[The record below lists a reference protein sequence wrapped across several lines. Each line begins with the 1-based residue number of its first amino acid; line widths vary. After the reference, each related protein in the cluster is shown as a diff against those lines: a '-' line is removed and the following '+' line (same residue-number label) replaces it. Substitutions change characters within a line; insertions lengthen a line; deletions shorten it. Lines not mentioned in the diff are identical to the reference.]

1 MPDLRQLF
9 KHYTGALRGWKAAYI
24 FHNILNAPRLLQNR
38 ALYHR
43 FGVKKSV
50 FSPLSKVDFKDEN
63 PHIPWL
69 DRPDAREK
77 LVLDPQFHQFPL
89 SWQKEM
95 LRFVDEGFMILRGF
109 FDAPSIERLNVEMER
124 LLGDKKV
131 AFNFTGRKIMDAF
144 RHSEVADKEF
154 FRHPDMLNLLNFIMG
169 RKVLP
174 FQTINFFQGS
184 EQRAHSD
191 SFHMTTEPQGYLIAT
206 WTALEEVHSQ
216 NGPLFYFP
224 GSHRLKFVSAEDFP
238 SGNTRW
244 KLGPERNKRYEDKI
258 EDTIKGNNLQPQA
271 FHAKP
276 GDVLIWHAN
285 LLHGGSPI
293 LKPDSTRRSMV
304 AHYFCEGVICYH
316 EVTQRPAIL
325 DPSNRQPV

>member
-24 FHNILNAPRLLQNR
+24 IHNILNAPRLLQNR

-43 FGVKKSV
+43 YGVHKSV
-50 FSPLSKVDFKDEN
+50 FDTLGKEDFKSES

-77 LVLDPQFHQFPL
+77 LVADSQFHHFPL
-89 SWQKEM
+89 SWQKEL
-95 LRFVDEGFMILRGF
+95 LRFVDEGYMILRGF
-109 FDAPSIERLNVEMER
+109 YDAEVVEKLNREIQL
-124 LLGDKKV
+124 LLGEKKV
-131 AFNFTGRKIMDAF
+131 DFNFTGRKIMDAF
-144 RHSEVADKEF
+144 RRSELADKEF
-154 FRHPDMLNLLNFIMG
+154 FRNPDMLNLLNFIMG

-174 FQTINFFQGS
+174 FQTINFLHGS
-184 EQRAHSD
+184 EQKAHSD

-216 NGPLFYFP
+216 NGPLFYYP
-224 GSHRLKFVSAEDFP
+224 GSHRLKFVSARDFQ

-244 KLGPERNKRYEDKI
+244 KLGHERNKRYEDKI
-258 EDTIKGNNLQPQA
+258 QEVISENKLKPIE
-271 FHAKP
+271 FHAQP

-293 LKPDSTRRSMV
+293 LKAGTTRKSMV

-316 EVTQRPAIL
+316 EITQRPAIL
-325 DPSNRQPV
+325 DPSNRQPE